1 LLNSLELLRH
11 AHTAFLF
18 EVVLRLASVGAV
30 LLDYRRQIIRP
41 VTLLLTGRIV
51 LDGVDLTDDN
61 LFGPFKGKSLQT
73 IFSDYLGEHLEH
85 VLVLRVTSG
94 EIAADR
100 LQQSHLMVNLVFAVG
115 SQILG
120 SVSLRHV

>member
-1 LLNSLELLRH
+1 M
-11 AHTAFLF
+11 
-18 EVVLRLASVGAV
+18 ASVGAV